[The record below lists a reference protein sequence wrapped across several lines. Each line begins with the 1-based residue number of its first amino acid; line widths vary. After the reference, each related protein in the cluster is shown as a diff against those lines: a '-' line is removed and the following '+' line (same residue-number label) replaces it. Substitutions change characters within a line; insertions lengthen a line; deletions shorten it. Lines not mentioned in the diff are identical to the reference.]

1 MIPKEQAHLEVHAI
15 THEGMSGKNNEDR
28 YGVSA
33 HVVSEKN
40 PISSVFAIV
49 ADGIGGHQ
57 AGEIAAEIVVES
69 ISHAVAGSDA
79 SDPLA
84 IMEEAIV
91 EAGQEVNEQAT
102 ENAAQKGMGST
113 CVCTWVLGEQ
123 LYIASVGD
131 SRIYLL
137 RNDQIHQLTTDHT
150 WAQEAVEHGIIA
162 PEQVRGH
169 PQSHIIR
176 RYLGSKTIVDVD
188 FRLRLHPD
196 ESDEQAL
203 ANQGMGLQ
211 PGDKLLLCSDGLTD
225 LVEEDEIKEKMQW
238 PDRDAALQELVDLA
252 NQRGGHDNI
261 TIVTLEMPS
270 QSGAQKKKTPSAVYW
285 LAGILVG
292 LIVMVALVALA
303 FFGWQSI
310 QSEPTATIPA
320 PTATPTFLET
330 EESQSEQNQATTTP
344 PPLPTETPVQATV
357 TIWPTSTGSP

>member
-1 MIPKEQAHLEVHAI
+1 VIPKDQAHLEVHAI

-33 HVVSEKN
+33 HIVSEKN
-40 PISSVFAIV
+40 STDSVFAIV

-57 AGEIAAEIVVES
+57 AGEIAAEMVVES
-69 ISHAVAGSDA
+69 ISQAVANSDA

-84 IMEEAIV
+84 TMEEAIV
-91 EAGQEVNEQAT
+91 QAGQEVNEQAT

-113 CVCTWVLGEQ
+113 CVCAWVLGDQ

-137 RNDQIHQLTTDHT
+137 RDNQIHQLTTDHT
-150 WAQEAVEHGIIA
+150 WAQEAVEHGILNQD
-162 PEQVRGH
+162 QVRGH

-176 RYLGSKTIVDVD
+176 RYLGSKTAVEVD

-203 ANQGMGLQ
+203 ANQGMRLQ

-225 LVEEDEIKEKMQW
+225 LVEDEEIREKLQW
-238 PDRDAALQELVDLA
+238 PDQDAALQELVDLA

-270 QSGAQKKKTPSAVYW
+270 QGEAKKQSRSGLYW
-285 LAGILVG
+285 LAGIIIG
-292 LIVMVALVALA
+292 MIVVVALVALA
-303 FFGWQSI
+303 YVSWQYI
-310 QSEPTATIPA
+310 QTEPTATLPPPTTTPA
-320 PTATPTFLET
+320 VIET
-330 EESQSEQNQATTTP
+330 EESQSEQPQVTTTP
-344 PPLPTETPVQATV
+344 EPLPTETPVQATV

>member
-1 MIPKEQAHLEVHAI
+1 
-15 THEGMSGKNNEDR
+15 
-28 YGVSA
+28 
-33 HVVSEKN
+33 
-40 PISSVFAIV
+40 
-49 ADGIGGHQ
+49 
-57 AGEIAAEIVVES
+57 
-69 ISHAVAGSDA
+69 
-79 SDPLA
+79 
-84 IMEEAIV
+84 
-91 EAGQEVNEQAT
+91 
-102 ENAAQKGMGST
+102 MGST

-137 RNDQIHQLTTDHT
+137 RDNQIHQLTTDHT
-150 WAQEAVEHGIIA
+150 WAQEAVEHGIIS

-225 LVEEDEIKEKMQW
+225 LVEENEIKEKLQW

-261 TIVTLEMPS
+261 TIVTLELPS
-270 QSGAQKKKTPSAVYW
+270 QGEAPKKKAPSAVYW
-285 LAGILVG
+285 LVGIIVG
-292 LIVMVALVALA
+292 LIVMAAFVTLA
-303 FFGWQSI
+303 FFGWQYI
-310 QSEPTATIPA
+310 QPESTATLPP

-344 PPLPTETPVQATV
+344 APLPTETPIQATV